1 MSTFNMRADF
11 EAIAKWI
18 SPNSQV
24 LDLGCGDGSFLEFL
38 QKQKPVH
45 TYGVEIDDVGVLSCV
60 RKGIN
65 VIQQDL
71 EGGLALFEDKS
82 FDTVVLSQTLQ
93 TIHQTEKILREVV
106 RVGKESIVSFPNF
119 GHWSHRLAVGLGRMP
134 VSKSLPYQWYNT
146 PNVRV
151 LTVEDFEKLAS
162 SLGLKVI
169 DQCILHDGRQVTLM
183 PNFFG
188 SLALFRVRSA

>member
-1 MSTFNMRADF
+1 MSMTKRADF
-11 EAIAKWI
+11 AAISNWI
-18 SPNSQV
+18 APNSQV

-45 TYGVEIDDVGVLSCV
+45 AYGVEIDDARVLACV
-60 RKGIN
+60 QKGLN

-71 EGGLALFEDKS
+71 EGGLALFEDNS
-82 FDTVVLSQTLQ
+82 FDTVVLSQTVQ

-119 GHWSHRLAVGLGRMP
+119 GHWSHRLAVSLGRMP

-151 LTVEDFEKLAS
+151 LTVADFEKLAS
-162 SLGLKVI
+162 GLGLQVI
-169 DQCILHDGRQVTLM
+169 DQYILHDGRQVTLM
-183 PNFFG
+183 PNLFG
-188 SLALFRVRSA
+188 SLALFRVRRA

>member
-1 MSTFNMRADF
+1 MSMTKRADF
-11 EAIAKWI
+11 AAISNWI
-18 SPNSQV
+18 APNSQV

-45 TYGVEIDDVGVLSCV
+45 AYGVEIDDARVLACV
-60 RKGIN
+60 QKGLN

-71 EGGLALFEDKS
+71 EGGLALFEDNS
-82 FDTVVLSQTLQ
+82 FDTVILSQTVQ

-119 GHWSHRLAVGLGRMP
+119 GHWSHRLAVSLGRMP

-151 LTVEDFEKLAS
+151 LTVADFEKLAS
-162 SLGLKVI
+162 SLGLQVI
-169 DQCILHDGRQVTLM
+169 DQYILHDGRQVTLM
-183 PNFFG
+183 PNLFG
-188 SLALFRVRSA
+188 SLALFRVRRA

>member
-1 MSTFNMRADF
+1 MSLLNKRADF
-11 EAIAKWI
+11 AAIANWI
-18 SPNSQV
+18 APNSQV

-45 TYGVEIDDVGVLSCV
+45 TYGVEIDDAGVLACV
-60 RKGIN
+60 QKDLN

-71 EGGLALFEDKS
+71 EGGLALFEDDS

-162 SLGLKVI
+162 SLGLQVI
-169 DQCILHDGRQVTLM
+169 DQCILHDGRQVSLM

>member
-1 MSTFNMRADF
+1 MSMTKRADF
-11 EAIAKWI
+11 AAISNWI
-18 SPNSQV
+18 APNSQV

-45 TYGVEIDDVGVLSCV
+45 AYGVEIDDARVLACV
-60 RKGIN
+60 QKGLN

-71 EGGLALFEDKS
+71 EGGLALFEDNS
-82 FDTVVLSQTLQ
+82 FDTVVLSQTVQ

-119 GHWSHRLAVGLGRMP
+119 GHWSHRLAVSLGRMP

-151 LTVEDFEKLAS
+151 LTVADFEKLAS
-162 SLGLKVI
+162 SLGLQVI
-169 DQCILHDGRQVTLM
+169 DQYILHDGREVTLM
-183 PNFFG
+183 PNLFG
-188 SLALFRVRSA
+188 SLALFRVRRA

>member
-1 MSTFNMRADF
+1 MSNLNKRADF
-11 EAIAKWI
+11 SAIANWI
-18 SPNSQV
+18 APNSQV

-38 QKQKPVH
+38 QRQKPVH
-45 TYGVEIDDVGVLSCV
+45 AYGVEIDDGRVLACV
-60 RKGIN
+60 QKGLN

-71 EGGLALFEDKS
+71 EGGLALFEDNS
-82 FDTVVLSQTLQ
+82 FDTVVLSQTVQ
-93 TIHQTEKILREVV
+93 TIHQTEKILREIV

-119 GHWSHRLAVGLGRMP
+119 GHWSHRLAVALGRMP

-151 LTVEDFEKLAS
+151 LTVADFEKLAS

-169 DQCILHDGRQVTLM
+169 DQYILHDGRQVTLM
-183 PNFFG
+183 PNLFG
-188 SLALFRVRSA
+188 SLALFRVCRA

>member
-1 MSTFNMRADF
+1 MSALNMRADF
-11 EAIAKWI
+11 AAIANWI
-18 SPNSQV
+18 APNSQV

-45 TYGVEIDDVGVLSCV
+45 AYGLEIDDAGVLSCV
-60 RKGIN
+60 QKDLN

-71 EGGLALFEDKS
+71 EGGLALFEDDS

-134 VSKSLPYQWYNT
+134 VSKSLPYQWYDT

-162 SLGLKVI
+162 SLGLQVI

>member
-1 MSTFNMRADF
+1 MSMTKRADF
-11 EAIAKWI
+11 AAISNWI
-18 SPNSQV
+18 APNSQV

-45 TYGVEIDDVGVLSCV
+45 AYGVEIDDARVLVCV
-60 RKGIN
+60 QKGLN

-71 EGGLALFEDKS
+71 EGGLALFEDNS
-82 FDTVVLSQTLQ
+82 FDTVVLSQTVQ

-119 GHWSHRLAVGLGRMP
+119 GHWSHRLAVSLGRMP

-151 LTVEDFEKLAS
+151 LTVADFEKLAS
-162 SLGLKVI
+162 GLGLQVI
-169 DQCILHDGRQVTLM
+169 DQYILHDGRQVTLM
-183 PNFFG
+183 PNLFG
-188 SLALFRVRSA
+188 SLALFRVRRA

>member
-1 MSTFNMRADF
+1 MVVS
-11 EAIAKWI
+11 W
-18 SPNSQV
+18 
-24 LDLGCGDGSFLEFL
+24 SFCK
-38 QKQKPVH
+38 KQKPVH
-45 TYGVEIDDVGVLSCV
+45 TYGVEIDDARVLSCV
-60 RKGIN
+60 QKGLN

-71 EGGLALFEDKS
+71 EGGLALFEDDS

-134 VSKSLPYQWYNT
+134 VSKSLPFQWYNT

-162 SLGLKVI
+162 SLGLRVI
-169 DQCILHDGRQVTLM
+169 DQCILDDGRQVTLM

>member
-1 MSTFNMRADF
+1 MSLLNKRADF
-11 EAIAKWI
+11 AAIANWI
-18 SPNSQV
+18 APNSQV

-45 TYGVEIDDVGVLSCV
+45 TYGVEIDDAGVLACV
-60 RKGIN
+60 QKDLN

-71 EGGLALFEDKS
+71 EGGLALFEDDS

-151 LTVEDFEKLAS
+151 LTVDCLLYTS
-162 SLGLKVI
+162 PSPR
-169 DQCILHDGRQVTLM
+169 D
-183 PNFFG
+183 
-188 SLALFRVRSA
+188 

>member
-1 MSTFNMRADF
+1 MMRADF
-11 EAIAKWI
+11 IAIAKWI
-18 SPNSQV
+18 APSSQV

-38 QKQKPVH
+38 RQQKPVQA
-45 TYGVEIDDVGVLSCV
+45 YGVEIDDARVLACV
-60 RKGIN
+60 QKDIN
-65 VIQQDL
+65 VIQQNL
-71 EGGLALFEDKS
+71 EGGLALFGDQS

-106 RVGKESIVSFPNF
+106 RVGKESIISFPNF
-119 GHWSHRLAVGLGRMP
+119 GHWSHRLAVGFGHMP

-151 LTVEDFEKLAS
+151 LTVADFEKLAS

-169 DQCILHDGRQVTLM
+169 DQCILHEGREITLL
-183 PNFFG
+183 PNLFG
-188 SLALFRVRSA
+188 SLALFRIRRA

>member
-1 MSTFNMRADF
+1 MSMTKRADF
-11 EAIAKWI
+11 AAISNWI
-18 SPNSQV
+18 APNSQV

-45 TYGVEIDDVGVLSCV
+45 AYGVEIDDARVLACIQ
-60 RKGIN
+60 KGLN

-71 EGGLALFEDKS
+71 EGGLALFEDNS
-82 FDTVVLSQTLQ
+82 FDTVVLSQTVQ

-119 GHWSHRLAVGLGRMP
+119 GHWSHRLAVSLGRMP

-151 LTVEDFEKLAS
+151 LTVADFEKLAS
-162 SLGLKVI
+162 GLGLQVI
-169 DQCILHDGRQVTLM
+169 DQYILHDGRQVTLM
-183 PNFFG
+183 PNLFG
-188 SLALFRVRSA
+188 SLALFRVRRA

>member
-1 MSTFNMRADF
+1 MSMTKRADF
-11 EAIAKWI
+11 AAISNWI
-18 SPNSQV
+18 APNSQV

-45 TYGVEIDDVGVLSCV
+45 AYGVEIDDARVLACV
-60 RKGIN
+60 QKGLS

-71 EGGLALFEDKS
+71 ECGLALFEDNS
-82 FDTVVLSQTLQ
+82 FDTVVLSQTVQ

-119 GHWSHRLAVGLGRMP
+119 GHWSHRLAVSLGRMP

-151 LTVEDFEKLAS
+151 LTVADFEKLAS
-162 SLGLKVI
+162 SLGLQVI
-169 DQCILHDGRQVTLM
+169 DQYILHDGRQVTLM
-183 PNFFG
+183 PNLFG
-188 SLALFRVRSA
+188 SLALFRVRRA

>member
-1 MSTFNMRADF
+1 MNVLNTRADF
-11 EAIAKWI
+11 AAIANWI
-18 SPNSQV
+18 APNSQV
-24 LDLGCGDGSFLEFL
+24 LDLGCGDGSFLQFL
-38 QKQKPVH
+38 QNQKPVH
-45 TYGVEIDDVGVLSCV
+45 TYGVEIDDVRVLACV
-60 RKGIN
+60 QKGLN

-71 EGGLALFEDKS
+71 EGGLALFDDDS

-162 SLGLKVI
+162 SLGLQVI

>member
-1 MSTFNMRADF
+1 MSMTKRADF
-11 EAIAKWI
+11 AAISNWI
-18 SPNSQV
+18 APNSQV

-38 QKQKPVH
+38 QKQKPVYA
-45 TYGVEIDDVGVLSCV
+45 YGVEIDDARVLACV
-60 RKGIN
+60 QKGLN

-71 EGGLALFEDKS
+71 EGGLALFEDNS
-82 FDTVVLSQTLQ
+82 FDTVVLSQTVQ

-119 GHWSHRLAVGLGRMP
+119 GHWSHRLAVSLGRMP

-151 LTVEDFEKLAS
+151 LTVADFEKLAS
-162 SLGLKVI
+162 GLGLQVI
-169 DQCILHDGRQVTLM
+169 DQYILHDGRQVTLM
-183 PNFFG
+183 PNLFG
-188 SLALFRVRSA
+188 SLALFRVRRA

>member
-1 MSTFNMRADF
+1 MRADF
-11 EAIAKWI
+11 VAIANWI
-18 SPNSQV
+18 APNSQV

-45 TYGVEIDDVGVLSCV
+45 TYGVEIDDAGVLACV
-60 RKGIN
+60 QKDLN

-71 EGGLALFEDKS
+71 EGGLALFEDNS

-162 SLGLKVI
+162 SLGLQVI
-169 DQCILHDGRQVTLM
+169 DQCILHDGRQVSLM

>member
-1 MSTFNMRADF
+1 MMRADF
-11 EAIAKWI
+11 IAIAKWI
-18 SPNSQV
+18 APSSQV

-38 QKQKPVH
+38 RQQKPVQA
-45 TYGVEIDDVGVLSCV
+45 YGVEIDDARVLACV
-60 RKGIN
+60 QKDIH
-65 VIQQDL
+65 VIQQNL
-71 EGGLALFEDKS
+71 EGGLALFGDQS

-106 RVGKESIVSFPNF
+106 RVGKESIISFPNF
-119 GHWSHRLAVGLGRMP
+119 GHWSHRLAVGFGHMP

-151 LTVEDFEKLAS
+151 LTIADFEKLAS

-169 DQCILHDGRQVTLM
+169 DQCILHEGREVTFL
-183 PNFFG
+183 PNLFG
-188 SLALFRVRSA
+188 SLALFRIRRA